1 MTNIQTLETINYLN
15 KVTERTKKIISQY
28 ERWTISEL
36 KKRRSNKNKLEHY
49 NYNKKLQQKMLI
61 ADLLELTR
69 LQDLLINETK

>member
-1 MTNIQTLETINYLN
+1 MTNTKTIETINYLN
-15 KVTERTKKIISQY
+15 KITDRTKKIISQY

-36 KKRRSNKNKLEHY
+36 SKSTINKNRIEHY

-69 LQDLLINETK
+69 LQDLLINKTK

>member
-1 MTNIQTLETINYLN
+1 MTNTETLETINYLN
-15 KVTERTKKIISQY
+15 KKTERTKKIISQY

-36 KKRRSNKNKLEHY
+36 SKSTTNKNRIEHY